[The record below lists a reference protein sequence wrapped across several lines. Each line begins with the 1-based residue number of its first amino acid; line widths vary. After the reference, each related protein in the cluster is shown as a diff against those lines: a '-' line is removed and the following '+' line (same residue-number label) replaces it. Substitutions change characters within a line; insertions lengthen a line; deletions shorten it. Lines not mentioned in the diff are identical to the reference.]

1 MEDPF
6 NIGFKG
12 FFGVATG
19 IGILVLTFN
28 FIQSIDSEIENYKD
42 NQERKERLIIRE
54 KERKEREKYLEN
66 FSNDVMED
74 FR

>member
-12 FFGVATG
+12 FFGVVAG

-28 FIQSIDSEIENYKD
+28 FIQIIDSEIKYRKD
-42 NQERKERLIIRE
+42 RERKEIQ
-54 KERKEREKYLEN
+54 KERRREYREYLRN
-66 FSNDVMED
+66 F
-74 FR
+74 

>member
-6 NIGFKG
+6 NIGFKA

-19 IGILVLTFN
+19 IGILIFTIN
-28 FIQSIDSEIENYKD
+28 FIQSIDSAIENYND
-42 NQERKERLIIRE
+42 NQERIQRQIILE
-54 KERKEREKYLEN
+54 KERKEREKYLED
-66 FSNDVMED
+66 FSNDALED